1 MHANIEFKKKK
12 VMFQFLEIDKNLKFQ
27 AKS

>member
-12 VMFQFLEIDKNLKFQ
+12 VMFQFLEIYKNLKFQ
-27 AKS
+27 PKS